1 MPMSPRV
8 RASSEA
14 AERLSGS
21 PGLNPGGTPGGRPA
35 APFRLPHGEG
45 WVRLTPAGGAVPSS
59 FASAEADST
68 PCYG

>member
-1 MPMSPRV
+1 MS
-8 RASSEA
+8 
-14 AERLSGS
+14 GN
-21 PGLNPGGTPGGRPA
+21 PGFNPGGTPGGRPA

-45 WVRLTPAGGAVPSS
+45 WVRLTPGGGAVPSS